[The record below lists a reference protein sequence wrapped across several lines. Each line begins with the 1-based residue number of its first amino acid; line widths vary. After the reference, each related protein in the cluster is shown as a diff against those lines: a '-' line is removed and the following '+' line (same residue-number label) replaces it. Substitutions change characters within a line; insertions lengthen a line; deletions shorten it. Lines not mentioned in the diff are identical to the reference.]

1 MTNTEST
8 GFGFKRQPSRTLSA
22 ALLACI
28 CGAAMAKQP
37 AKISAQDY
45 TEILQLYAEFNTSLD
60 LGLPDRYIKTWT
72 DDGEYTGGRAGE
84 RATPGER
91 KPDVVGKDQ
100 LRAMARP
107 GGSGGRHSV
116 TNLVVTPIPG
126 GAKATC
132 YLILMNVRTSPPTP
146 GETAI
151 YDDTLVKTKDGWKFK
166 KRVNWRDDDPYSPNK
181 PGPVAA
187 GAGQQTG
194 PPESATSAAPAKPDA
209 PPGASEQTRR

>member
-1 MTNTEST
+1 MMNTAST
-8 GFGFKRQPSRTLSA
+8 RIVTGGQVLRMLPA
-22 ALLACI
+22 ALLACV
-28 CGAAMAKQP
+28 CGAAIAKQAP
-37 AKISAQDY
+37 QISAQDY

-72 DDGEYTGGRAGE
+72 DDGEFTGGRAGE

-91 KPDVVGKDQ
+91 KPDVVGREQ

-132 YLILMNVRTSPPTP
+132 YLILMNPRTSPPTP
-146 GETAI
+146 AETAI
-151 YDDTLVKTKDGWKFK
+151 YDDTLVKTKEGWKFK

-181 PGPVAA
+181 PGPMPA
-187 GAGQQTG
+187 GVGRQGG
-194 PPESATSAAPAKPDA
+194 PPEGTTSAAPVTPGT
-209 PPGASEQTRR
+209 PPGASERPQR

>member
-1 MTNTEST
+1 MTNTVLI
-8 GFGFKRQPSRTLSA
+8 GFALKRQVLRVLPA
-22 ALLACI
+22 ALLACV
-28 CGAAMAKQP
+28 CGAAIAKQA

-72 DDGEYTGGRAGE
+72 DDGEFTGGRTGE

-91 KPDVVGKDQ
+91 KPDVVGKEQ

-181 PGPVAA
+181 PGPLAA
-187 GAGQQTG
+187 GVGRQG
-194 PPESATSAAPAKPDA
+194 GSPEGATSAAPATPGP

>member
-1 MTNTEST
+1 MSNKASMRFAS
-8 GFGFKRQPSRTLSA
+8 GGQLLRLLSA
-22 ALLACI
+22 ALLAGLCTVAI
-28 CGAAMAKQP
+28 AKQP
-37 AKISAQDY
+37 ARISAQDY
-45 TEILQLYAEFNTSLD
+45 VDILQLYAEFNTSLD

-72 DDGEYTGGRAGE
+72 DDGEFTGGRAGA
-84 RATPGER
+84 RATPPGER
-91 KPDVVGKDQ
+91 KPDVVGKVQ

-116 TNLVVTPIPG
+116 TNLVLTPVPG

-132 YLILMNVRTSPPTP
+132 YLILMNARTSPPTP

-181 PGPVAA
+181 PGPMSA
-187 GAGQQTG
+187 GAGPPGG
-194 PPESATSAAPAKPDA
+194 PPEASAAPPTPGA
-209 PPGASEQTRR
+209 PPGTSEQPRR

>member
-1 MTNTEST
+1 MTNTV
-8 GFGFKRQPSRTLSA
+8 FKQFAAKRQFLHLLPA
-22 ALLACI
+22 ALLACV
-28 CGAAMAKQP
+28 CGAAIAKEAP
-37 AKISAQDY
+37 RISAQDY
-45 TEILQLYAEFNTSLD
+45 TDILQLYAEFNTSLD

-72 DDGEYTGGRAGE
+72 DDGEFTGGRAGE

-91 KPDVVGKDQ
+91 KPDVVGKEQ

-132 YLILMNVRTSPPTP
+132 YLILMNPRTSPPTTV
-146 GETAI
+146 ETAI

-181 PGPVAA
+181 PGPMA
-187 GAGQQTG
+187 GMGRQGG
-194 PPESATSAAPAKPDA
+194 PPDGAASAAPVTPGS
-209 PPGASEQTRR
+209 PPGASEQPRR

>member
-1 MTNTEST
+1 MTST
-8 GFGFKRQPSRTLSA
+8 VLIGFALKRQVLRMLPA
-22 ALLACI
+22 ALLACA
-28 CGAAMAKQP
+28 CCAAIAKQG

-45 TEILQLYAEFNTSLD
+45 VEILQLYAEFNTSLD

-72 DDGEYTGGRAGE
+72 DDGEFTGGRSGE

-91 KPDVVGKDQ
+91 KPDVVGKEQ

-116 TNLVVTPIPG
+116 TNLVVTPVPG

-181 PGPVAA
+181 PGPFAA
-187 GAGQQTG
+187 GVGLQGG
-194 PPESATSAAPAKPDA
+194 PPEGATTAAPATPSA
-209 PPGASEQTRR
+209 PSRVSEQSRR